1 MDSDEQIDIRDR
13 LRGYAARQLVIARL
27 GAPANWQDELRET
40 LAAQRAIPS
49 LWAKGSDTRLFLE
62 SFAIFFVATM
72 MFLI

>member
-40 LAAQRAIPS
+40 LTAQRA
-49 LWAKGSDTRLFLE
+49 
-62 SFAIFFVATM
+62 VATTA
-72 MFLI
+72 